1 MCLPVRGEPFI
12 NFLLV
17 GFVWCVLNYNLPLL
31 EPGKL
36 QLNNCICSFSSHL
49 ACPRRVLI
57 KGSLTQEDSISDLER
72 LVTVVTIAASCFF
85 SFISIYS
92 YTLLQQDTV
101 SVCTNSS
108 SLDML
113 ALGRVTSWLMCPL
126 MSPSPS
132 ISPVLGVV
140 PELCQ
145 CRDLELDCDS
155 TQLQDIPV
163 VAINV
168 TMMWVENNNFCFF
181 FFSYIF
187 SVSRNPQWASP
198 YLTVENI
205 LCLIMKQPLLL
216 SWWAVESLVGDSITH
231 LLCTTYCIYIHV
243 HFF

>member
-36 QLNNCICSFSSHL
+36 QLNNRICFFSSHL

-57 KGSLTQEDSISDLER
+57 KGSLTQEYSITDLER
-72 LVTVVTIAASCFF
+72 SVPVLVLTIAALCFL
-85 SFISIYS
+85 SFISICS
-92 YTLLQQDTV
+92 YTFHQQDTV
-101 SVCTNSS
+101 SICTNSS
-108 SLDML
+108 GLDML

-132 ISPVLGVV
+132 VSPVLGVV

-168 TMMWVENNNFCFF
+168 TMMWVENNHFSFF
-181 FFSYIF
+181 FFFFFYIF
-187 SVSRNPQWASP
+187 SVSKLKESP
-198 YLTVENI
+198 AGRSIPDCYCMWKISCVWSWSS
-205 LCLIMKQPLLL
+205 L
-216 SWWAVESLVGDSITH
+216 SN
-231 LLCTTYCIYIHV
+231 
-243 HFF
+243 